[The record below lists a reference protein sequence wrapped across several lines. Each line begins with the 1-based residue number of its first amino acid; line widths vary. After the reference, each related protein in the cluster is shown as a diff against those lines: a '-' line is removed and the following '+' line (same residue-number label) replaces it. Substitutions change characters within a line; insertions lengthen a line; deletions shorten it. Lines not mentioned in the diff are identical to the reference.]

1 MSRTFV
7 YTPLDDERYVAVV
20 TMTDVTLM
28 TEDILS
34 CVQAWTRGETR
45 NHVLVDAA
53 LLSGLSRER
62 FVEFELSES
71 GCIMTGT
78 GKYVIPS
85 PDLADTANVVIREI
99 RPDLLSEDDDC
110 SVSGAF
116 RKKAEEDEEKDT
128 NPAYGII
135 TVVRWIL
142 DANERQIETE
152 GGERMGETK
161 LQCLLYVLQKG
172 YIIMTHRPLFDSDF
186 IIAVGIPIIREVRDI
201 YGGSP
206 SISYDESYGNEI
218 PEKDTSVLE
227 TVFGLFSEY
236 SGVGLKRMLRNDPA
250 IAEASEGETI
260 TKEAIIGRG

>member
-1 MSRTFV
+1 
-7 YTPLDDERYVAVV
+7 
-20 TMTDVTLM
+20 
-28 TEDILS
+28 
-34 CVQAWTRGETR
+34 
-45 NHVLVDAA
+45 
-53 LLSGLSRER
+53 
-62 FVEFELSES
+62 
-71 GCIMTGT
+71 
-78 GKYVIPS
+78 
-85 PDLADTANVVIREI
+85 
-99 RPDLLSEDDDC
+99 
-110 SVSGAF
+110 
-116 RKKAEEDEEKDT
+116 
-128 NPAYGII
+128 
-135 TVVRWIL
+135 
-142 DANERQIETE
+142 
-152 GGERMGETK
+152 MGETK

-186 IIAVGIPIIREVRDI
+186 IIADGIPIIREVRDI

>member
-34 CVQAWTRGETR
+34 GIQAWTRGEMR

-71 GCIMTGT
+71 GCVMTGT

-85 PDLADTANVVIREI
+85 PDLADTANAVIRKI

-116 RKKAEEDEEKDT
+116 RKKAEEEEKDT

-142 DANERQIETE
+142 DANEKQIETE

-161 LQCLLYVLQKG
+161 LQCLLFLMQRG
-172 YIIMTHRPLFDSDF
+172 YITATGRPLFGSDF
-186 IIAVGIPIIREVRDI
+186 VRSGGMPVVREVRKA
-201 YGGSP
+201 YGRLPFIPYDGSGIGEVAG
-206 SISYDESYGNEI
+206 SDESILEAI
-218 PEKDTSVLE
+218 FDT
-227 TVFGLFSEY
+227 FSIY
-236 SGVGLKRMLRNDPA
+236 SGVGLKRMLESDPS
-250 IAEASEGETI
+250 IAGVHEGDII
-260 TKEAIIGRG
+260 TKAAVAGG

>member
-1 MSRTFV
+1 MRRAFV

-20 TMTDVTLM
+20 TMTDVALM

-34 CVQAWTRGETR
+34 GIQAWTRGETR

-116 RKKAEEDEEKDT
+116 RKKAEEEEKDT

-135 TVVRWIL
+135 TVVRWLL

-161 LQCLLYVLQKG
+161 LQCLLYLLQKG
-172 YIIMTHRPLFDSDF
+172 YIIMAHHPLFGSDF
-186 IIAVGIPIIREVRDI
+186 VIADGVPVIREVSDI

-206 SISYDESYGNEI
+206 SIPYDGSYSDEI
-218 PEKDTSVLE
+218 AEKDASVLG
-227 TVFGLFSEY
+227 TVFDLFSEY

-250 IAEASEGETI
+250 VAEASEGETI
-260 TKEAIIGRG
+260 TKEAMIGRG

>member
-1 MSRTFV
+1 MCRPFI

-34 CVQAWTRGETR
+34 GVQAWTRGETR

-71 GCIMTGT
+71 GCIMTWT

-85 PDLADTANVVIREI
+85 PDLADTANAVIRKI

-116 RKKAEEDEEKDT
+116 RKKAEEEEKDT

-142 DANERQIETE
+142 DANEKQIETE

-161 LQCLLYVLQKG
+161 LQCLLFLMQRG
-172 YIIMTHRPLFDSDF
+172 YITATGRPLFGSDF
-186 IIAVGIPIIREVRDI
+186 VRSGGMPVVREVRKA
-201 YGGSP
+201 YGRLPFIPYDGSGIGEVAG
-206 SISYDESYGNEI
+206 SDESILEAI
-218 PEKDTSVLE
+218 FDT
-227 TVFGLFSEY
+227 FSIY
-236 SGVGLKRMLRNDPA
+236 SGVGLKRMLESDPS
-250 IAEASEGETI
+250 IAGVHEGDII
-260 TKEAIIGRG
+260 TKAAVAGG

>member
-1 MSRTFV
+1 MRRPFI
-7 YTPLDDERYVAVV
+7 YTSLDDERYVAVV
-20 TMTDVTLM
+20 TMMDVTLM

-62 FVEFELSES
+62 FVEFELSGS
-71 GCIMTGT
+71 GCVMTRT

-85 PDLADTANVVIREI
+85 PDLADTANAVIRKI

-116 RKKAEEDEEKDT
+116 RKKAEEERKDAGS
-128 NPAYGII
+128 AYGVIP
-135 TVVRWIL
+135 VARWVL

-186 IIAVGIPIIREVRDI
+186 IIADGIPIIREVRDI

-250 IAEASEGETI
+250 IAEASEGEAI

>member
-1 MSRTFV
+1 MSRTFA

-85 PDLADTANVVIREI
+85 PDLADTANAVIRKI

-116 RKKAEEDEEKDT
+116 RKKAEEERKDAGS
-128 NPAYGII
+128 AYGVIP
-135 TVVRWIL
+135 VARWVL

-186 IIAVGIPIIREVRDI
+186 IIADGIPIIREVRDI